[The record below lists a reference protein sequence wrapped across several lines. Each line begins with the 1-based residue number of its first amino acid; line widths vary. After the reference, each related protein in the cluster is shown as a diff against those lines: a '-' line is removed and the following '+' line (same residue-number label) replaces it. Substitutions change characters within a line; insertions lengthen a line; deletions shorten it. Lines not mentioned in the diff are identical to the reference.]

1 MGRGQDRGLGI
12 DWAFLMMTGFIDN
25 RGESMIHETGLR
37 CPCNNEDTYAG
48 ATEHGPHVP
57 RKRRL
62 IQCPLCNGEGYL
74 YRQPR
79 NIIGIVTGIRETK
92 TQNEGGWLLP
102 GDAILSVKPD
112 VLVAGGD
119 RFTATWVQPIP
130 DGQVIYRGAAHL
142 NDNQTKKLNL
152 EENEDRLWYNAAS
165 SIHCED
171 IDGNVYNSGA
181 DFTLDSSKIIK
192 WHGNHPKKGKTYTLK
207 YNAYLEWIAFIP
219 PEIRVDRGRDIG
231 TRVGLRKK
239 HVHNANANPGALA
252 TDRVLFC
259 DRMKGCS

>member
-1 MGRGQDRGLGI
+1 L
-12 DWAFLMMTGFIDN
+12 
-25 RGESMIHETGLR
+25 
-37 CPCNNEDTYAG
+37 
-48 ATEHGPHVP
+48 
-57 RKRRL
+57 
-62 IQCPLCNGEGYL
+62 GEGYI
-74 YRQPR
+74 YRKPR
-79 NIIGIVTGIRETK
+79 KVVGLVTGIKESK
-92 TQNEGGWLLP
+92 THMEGGWLLP
-102 GDAILSVKPD
+102 GDAILSVKPG
-112 VLVAGGD
+112 VQVAGGD
-119 RFTATWVQPIP
+119 RLTATWPQPVP

-142 NDNQTKKLNL
+142 NDNSSKQLNL

-165 SIHCED
+165 SICCVD
-171 IDGNVYNSGA
+171 VDGNEYSSDG

-192 WHGNHPKKGKTYTLK
+192 WHGDQPAQGKTYTLK

-239 HVHNANANPGALA
+239 HVHNANANPTALA